1 MAHLKFRKY
10 THKHTGEP
18 QYDPVDSDGI
28 GGLFQKDIDE
38 ITKSG
43 HTVEIIEDK
52 PRMAAS
58 IFDQGEAGDDVMM
71 EALDNI
77 RTVFVGGPGSEE
89 RLFGPLMRGMRG
101 ETAFEKKLNSLNDR
115 LQQFKAN
122 DEALIAAGVKPS
134 SMPGGLKR
142 LQTGTLQGGVPGPY
156 IKGSPDNE
164 TRVLLDRDETGELIP
179 IDTITFGQHKQLPGG
194 HTKASE
200 YLGEK
205 ILRLM
210 GMEPELLNSKASHYA
225 DLIDKKSGKRIDVEI
240 KDNDPGQHSGAV
252 FALQVY
258 TYLFPLDG
266 KYREPYQIRADV
278 ERNVNNYA
286 SFNNVNMID
295 AVEALVQQGVL
306 GPSESRFRIG
316 KALKSD
322 PRLASSE
329 AARMD
334 SIIMPGYTRETNQIG
349 VTGGNEGS
357 LVTAPTS
364 IQEINLPLALEY
376 VKQQKG
382 DLEPRKKLRT
392 RDSRGD
398 EQMQEEDG
406 HLRARL
412 YMDIPND
419 ATINGKQIADNV
431 LDIHPL
437 TQQLLARSELKK
449 RYEK

>member
-1 MAHLKFRKY
+1 MANVRYRKY
-10 THKHTGEP
+10 LDKRGNERF
-18 QYDPVDSDGI
+18 DPVDEGEI
-28 GGLFQKDIDE
+28 GGLFQRHIDE
-38 ITKSG
+38 LTKAG
-43 HTVEIIEDK
+43 HTVEIVEDK
-52 PRMAAS
+52 PRMAGNELFS
-58 IFDQGEAGDDVMM
+58 EDERVQMLIDLSEA
-71 EALDNI
+71 A
-77 RTVFVGGPGSEE
+77 GSKEPELSPAYE
-89 RLFGPLMRGMRG
+89 RLLDR
-101 ETAFEKKLNSLNDR
+101 FEQFNKND
-115 LQQFKAN
+115 Q
-122 DEALIAAGVKPS
+122 ALIDAGVKPS
-134 SMPGGLKR
+134 SMPSGMQR
-142 LQTGTLQGGVPGPY
+142 LQTGTLRGGVPGPY

-179 IDTITFGQHKQLPGG
+179 IDTITFGQHKKLPGG

-210 GMEPELLNSKASHYA
+210 GMEPELLNSKASYYA

-240 KDNDPGQHSGAV
+240 KDNDPRQHSGSV
-252 FALQVY
+252 FPQQVY
-258 TYLFPLDG
+258 TNLFPLDG
-266 KYREPYQIRADV
+266 RNRKPYQIRADV
-278 ERNVNNYA
+278 ERMVNTYA
-286 SFNNVNMID
+286 TFHNVNMIE
-295 AVEALVQQGVL
+295 AVEALVKKGEL
-306 GPSESRFRIG
+306 GPSDQRYRVG

-322 PRLASSE
+322 PRIASSE
-329 AARMD
+329 EARMD
-334 SIIMPGYTRETNQIG
+334 SIIMPGYTRETNQVG
-349 VTGGNEGS
+349 VSGGNEGS

-382 DLEPRKKLRT
+382 DLKPREKLRT

-398 EQMQEEDG
+398 EQMQDGEG

-419 ATINGKQIADNV
+419 ATIGGVQIADNV